1 MQVPEHNVE
10 TQTDEF
16 LDRPASPL
24 FVPIKTGVDQ
34 GTQILEGDLFDFEL
48 EVHAPPAVQAVVV
61 FGESV
66 VCAYGP
72 CVSMKGS

>member
-48 EVHAPPAVQAVVV
+48 EVHAPPA
-61 FGESV
+61 GSSV
-66 VCAYGP
+66 GRVCRV
-72 CVSMKGS
+72 CL